1 MYTFYYIFT
10 RKMCKRCMTHG
21 CTHYATNLNMLTLLK
36 SLPFCVERWNVRS
49 NWLLSLINKYV
60 KIFTCRSR
68 IFMNEIANKQAS
80 YDIMPIIMNVG
91 TKLTASIYIFECYC
105 ELLSS
110 NWHWLTGSSCRSGDE
125 FSTKQE
131 WMKGESIIHLHK
143 SNQKQLQGPSN
154 QPHFC

>member
-1 MYTFYYIFT
+1 
-10 RKMCKRCMTHG
+10 
-21 CTHYATNLNMLTLLK
+21 
-36 SLPFCVERWNVRS
+36 
-49 NWLLSLINKYV
+49 
-60 KIFTCRSR
+60 
-68 IFMNEIANKQAS
+68 MNEIANKQAS

-143 SNQKQLQGPSN
+143 SNQKQLQEPLN
-154 QPHFC
+154 QPHFCLVCATKTQPNYPCTCQCIKSDEMETMDFIRPHPTSPATTPSFFPAKAESTKRATFP